1 LVKDHPLK
9 TGIYSVLFSVI
20 SNIAIGFCFVPFL
33 LLGWKKI
40 RQVHTFWLLGVYWLL
55 SGLVNLPMIHAPGA
69 HHGLISLLSRLYT
82 MAETPLVLLVFA
94 SAASRRLKRQ
104 LWLVVLLYILGA
116 TALIGWKGYD
126 LISSELALAA
136 GMLLIL
142 VYSVV
147 GLVVYIQQVEHT
159 PFENSMVFIYA
170 ADLFAY
176 GSGLIIWIFSRYNP
190 SGITSS
196 GSGNNDTDS
205 FLLYYI
211 SLLLS
216 ALVTCT
222 GLWSYGI
229 RKAGKTGFMPAGG
242 YSSSSS

>member
-1 LVKDHPLK
+1 MK

-40 RQVHTFWLLGVYWLL
+40 RQVHTFWILGVYWLL
-55 SGLVNLPMIHAPGA
+55 SGLVNLPMLQAPGGY
-69 HHGLISLLSRLYT
+69 HGLISRLSRLYT
-82 MAETPLVLLVFA
+82 IAETPLVLLVFA
-94 SAASRRLKRQ
+94 SASPRGLKRQ
-104 LWLVVLLYILGA
+104 LWLVVVLFILGEV
-116 TALIGWKGYD
+116 ALIGWRGYN
-126 LISSELALAA
+126 LLSSELIL
-136 GMLLIL
+136 GVGLLLIL
-142 VYSVV
+142 VYCIV
-147 GLVVYIQQVEHT
+147 GLVSYLQLVEHT

-176 GSGLIIWIFSRYNP
+176 GSGLIIYIFAHYHPSGNNP
-190 SGITSS
+190 SD
-196 GSGNNDTDS
+196 SGNNDTDS

-229 RKAGKTGFMPAGG
+229 RKAGKRGFIPAGG